1 MIISSMRRV
10 SRGAV
15 RAAALAVAVSLPAAL
30 SAQAFEGSIT
40 MRMTAGGSNGGVQDI
55 EYLARAGNVRINLNT
70 PGGALAILSLAT
82 EQKVFL
88 MMDAQKSYSEISGAD
103 QNQLATATEATVT
116 MQKTG
121 RKETVAGYE
130 CEHVIV
136 ETPAVQGRAAQRT
149 DVCMSKAL
157 GPFINPRNAMAGSRA
172 PTWQRQLEAQGGS
185 PLKVTGSDGTVMLE
199 VTTVTKRRVSDAI
212 FRIPDDFN
220 KMTLPRRP

>member
-82 EQKVFL
+82 E
-88 MMDAQKSYSEISGAD
+88 
-103 QNQLATATEATVT
+103 
-116 MQKTG
+116 
-121 RKETVAGYE
+121 
-130 CEHVIV
+130 
-136 ETPAVQGRAAQRT
+136 
-149 DVCMSKAL
+149 
-157 GPFINPRNAMAGSRA
+157 
-172 PTWQRQLEAQGGS
+172 
-185 PLKVTGSDGTVMLE
+185 
-199 VTTVTKRRVSDAI
+199 
-212 FRIPDDFN
+212 
-220 KMTLPRRP
+220 